1 MTTCKTMDLSLTPE
15 LELFVT
21 ERVASDLYRSASE
34 VVRAALRLLKEENKS
49 GKQKG
54 ADNQVTA
61 MQKAGGPFVAAAE
74 RTRMPMVFSDP
85 QLPGNPI
92 VYANDSF
99 LALTGYDREEVL
111 GRSYHFMMG
120 LGTDPAAPAQI
131 DAALHDSYDA
141 YPEVR
146 YYRKD
151 GSEFWAAIFI
161 SPIFDENHTV
171 VQHFA
176 SFLDITRR
184 KRDEDRNQL
193 LVEELDHRLKN
204 TLATVQSIAAQT
216 LRNAAVEQP
225 VRDAFEGR
233 LLALSKAHGLLAHE
247 SWNGVGLRDLIDQTL
262 QPFGIKDP
270 RPARFSVEGGDVRLP
285 PKAALA
291 LAMVFHELATNA
303 AKYGSLSNGGQI
315 GITWQDEPTPQGA
328 RMIRLRWQ
336 ESGGPPVMPP
346 GRKGFGSRLIEGG
359 LAHELDG
366 EVHLNYEPEG
376 VVCQIVMPALAGLG
390 HD

>member
-49 GKQKG
+49 GEQKG

-270 RPARFSVEGGDVRLP
+270 RPARFSVEGGDVRPP

>member
-1 MTTCKTMDLSLTPE
+1 MPKDENRSR
-15 LELFVT
+15 
-21 ERVASDLYRSASE
+21 ERKAGDNH
-34 VVRAALRLLKEENKS
+34 VR
-49 GKQKG
+49 
-54 ADNQVTA
+54 A

-85 QLPGNPI
+85 QIPDNPI
-92 VYANDSF
+92 IYANDSF

-120 LGTDPAAPAQI
+120 PGTDPAAPAQI
-131 DAALHDSYDA
+131 DAAFHDSYDA

-151 GSEFWAAIFI
+151 GSEFWAVIFI
-161 SPIFDENHTV
+161 SPVFDENHTV

-184 KRDEDRNQL
+184 KRDEERHRL

-216 LRNAAVEQP
+216 LRGAAVEQR

-247 SWNGVGLRDLIDQTL
+247 SWDGVGLHDLIDQTL
-262 QPFGIKDP
+262 QPFGIRDP

-315 GITWQDEPTPQGA
+315 DITWQDEPTPQGT
-328 RMIRLRWQ
+328 RIIRLRWQ
-336 ESGGPPVMPP
+336 ETGGPPVMPP
-346 GRKGFGSRLIEGG
+346 ARKGFGSRLIECG
-359 LAHELDG
+359 LAQELDG
-366 EVHLNYEPEG
+366 QVHLNYEPEG
-376 VVCQIVMPALAGLG
+376 VVCQIVMPVPRRAGP
-390 HD
+390 

>member
-1 MTTCKTMDLSLTPE
+1 MSLN
-15 LELFVT
+15 
-21 ERVASDLYRSASE
+21 SASI
-34 VVRAALRLLKEENKS
+34 ADLGKSDMPKEENKS
-49 GKQKG
+49 GEQRV
-54 ADNQVTA
+54 AENQITA

-74 RTRMPMVFSDP
+74 RTRMPMVFSDA

-92 VYANDSF
+92 IYANDSF
-99 LALTGYDREEVL
+99 LTLTGYDREEVL
-111 GRSYHFMMG
+111 GRSYHFIMG
-120 LGTDPAAPAQI
+120 PGTDPAALAQI

-184 KRDEDRNQL
+184 KRDEERNQL

-216 LRNAAVEQP
+216 LRSAAVEQP
-225 VRDAFEGR
+225 VRDALEGR

-247 SWNGVGLRDLIDQTL
+247 SWDGVGLRDLIDQTL

-270 RPARFSVEGGDVRLP
+270 WLGRFSVEGGDVRLP

-291 LAMVFHELATNA
+291 LAMTFHELATNA

-315 GITWQDEPTPQGA
+315 GITWQEEPTPQDT
-328 RMIRLRWQ
+328 RIRVRWQ

-366 EVHLNYEPEG
+366 EVHLDYEPEG
-376 VVCQIVMPALAGLG
+376 VVCQIVMPVPRRAGP
-390 HD
+390 

>member
-1 MTTCKTMDLSLTPE
+1 MP
-15 LELFVT
+15 
-21 ERVASDLYRSASE
+21 
-34 VVRAALRLLKEENKS
+34 KEENKS
-49 GKQKG
+49 GEQK
-54 ADNQVTA
+54 AAEIEVTA
-61 MQKAGGPFVAAAE
+61 MRKVGGPFVAAAE

-85 QLPGNPI
+85 QIPGNPI
-92 VYANDSF
+92 IYANDSF

-120 LGTDPAAPAQI
+120 PGTDPTAQAQI
-131 DAALHDSYDA
+131 DAAFHDSYDA

-151 GSEFWAAIFI
+151 GSEFWAVIFI
-161 SPIFDENHTV
+161 SPVFDENHTV

-184 KRDEDRNQL
+184 KRDEERHQL

-216 LRNAAVEQP
+216 LRGAAVEEG

-233 LLALSKAHGLLAHE
+233 LLALSKAHNLLAHE
-247 SWNGVGLRDLIDQTL
+247 SWNGVGLCDVIEQTL
-262 QPFGIKDP
+262 QPFAVKD
-270 RPARFSVEGGDVRLP
+270 RRSARFSVEGGDVRLP
-285 PKAALA
+285 PKAALT

-303 AKYGSLSNGGQI
+303 AKYGSLSSNDGEI
-315 GITWQDEPTPQGA
+315 RITWEEEPTPQGA
-328 RMIRLRWQ
+328 QIIRLRWQ

-346 GRKGFGSRLIEGG
+346 GRKGFGSRLIECG

-366 EVHLNYEPEG
+366 EAHLNYEPEG
-376 VVCQIVMPALAGLG
+376 VVCQIAMPVPRRAGP
-390 HD
+390 

>member
-1 MTTCKTMDLSLTPE
+1 MTKD
-15 LELFVT
+15 
-21 ERVASDLYRSASE
+21 
-34 VVRAALRLLKEENKS
+34 ENKS
-49 GKQKG
+49 GEQK
-54 ADNQVTA
+54 AAANRVTA

-74 RTRMPMVFSDP
+74 RSRMPIVFSDP
-85 QLPGNPI
+85 QIPGNPI
-92 VYANDSF
+92 IYANDSF
-99 LALTGYDREEVL
+99 LALTGFDREEVL

-120 LGTDPAAPAQI
+120 SGTDPAASAQI
-131 DAALHDSYDA
+131 EAAFHDSYDA

-151 GSEFWAAIFI
+151 GSEFWAVIFI
-161 SPIFDENHTV
+161 SPVFDENHTV

-176 SFLDITRR
+176 SFLDITGR
-184 KRDEDRNQL
+184 KRDEERHRL

-216 LRNAAVEQP
+216 LRGAGVEER

-233 LLALSKAHGLLAHE
+233 LLALSKAHNLLARE
-247 SWNGVGLRDLIDQTL
+247 SWDGADLRDIIDQIL
-262 QPFGIKDP
+262 QPFGGED
-270 RPARFSVEGGDVRLP
+270 RRSARFSVEGGDVRLP

-315 GITWQDEPTPQGA
+315 DITCREEPTLQDA
-328 RMIRLRWQ
+328 RIIRLRWQ

-346 GRKGFGSRLIEGG
+346 GRKGFGSRLIGCG
-359 LAHELDG
+359 LAQELDG

-376 VVCQIVMPALAGLG
+376 VVCQIVMPIRRSARP
-390 HD
+390 

>member
-1 MTTCKTMDLSLTPE
+1 MP
-15 LELFVT
+15 
-21 ERVASDLYRSASE
+21 
-34 VVRAALRLLKEENKS
+34 KEENKS
-49 GKQKG
+49 EEQRV
-54 ADNQVTA
+54 AENQITA
-61 MQKAGGPFVAAAE
+61 MQKVGGPFVVAAE
-74 RTRMPMVFSDP
+74 RTRMPMVFSDA

-92 VYANDSF
+92 IYANDSF
-99 LALTGYDREEVL
+99 LALTGYERQEVL
-111 GRSYHFMMG
+111 GRGYHFMMG
-120 LGTDPAAPAQI
+120 PGTDPAARAQI

-184 KRDEDRNQL
+184 KRDEERNQL

-216 LRNAAVEQP
+216 LRSAAVEQP

-247 SWNGVGLRDLIDQTL
+247 SWDGVGLNDLIDQTL
-262 QPFGIKDP
+262 QPFGIRDP

-291 LAMVFHELATNA
+291 LAMMFHELATNA

-315 GITWQDEPTPQGA
+315 GITWQDEPTPQAA

-366 EVHLNYEPEG
+366 EVHLDYEPEG
-376 VVCQIVMPALAGLG
+376 VVCQIVMPVPRRAGP
-390 HD
+390 

>member
-1 MTTCKTMDLSLTPE
+1 MPRK
-15 LELFVT
+15 
-21 ERVASDLYRSASE
+21 
-34 VVRAALRLLKEENKS
+34 ENKS
-49 GKQKG
+49 GEQK
-54 ADNQVTA
+54 AAENHVTA
-61 MQKAGGPFVAAAE
+61 MQNAGGPFVAAAE

-85 QLPGNPI
+85 QIPGNPI
-92 VYANDSF
+92 IFANDSF

-120 LGTDPAAPAQI
+120 PGTDPATPAQI

-141 YPEVR
+141 CPEVR

-161 SPIFDENHTV
+161 SPVVDEDHTV

-184 KRDEDRNQL
+184 KRDEERNQL
-193 LVEELDHRLKN
+193 LVGELDHRLKN
-204 TLATVQSIAAQT
+204 TLATVQSIATQT
-216 LRNAAVEQP
+216 LRGAGVEQW

-233 LLALSKAHGLLAHE
+233 LLALSTAHGLLARE
-247 SWNGVGLRDLIDQTL
+247 RWDGVDLRDVIDQIL
-262 QPFGIKDP
+262 QPFGIRDR
-270 RPARFSVEGGDVRLP
+270 RPAHFSVEGSDFRLP

-291 LAMVFHELATNA
+291 LAMMFHELATNA

-315 GITWQDEPTPQGA
+315 DITWHDEPTPQGA

-346 GRKGFGSRLIEGG
+346 GRKGFGSRLIQGG
-359 LAHELDG
+359 LAQELDG
-366 EVHLNYEPEG
+366 EVHLDYEPAG
-376 VVCQIVMPALAGLG
+376 VICQIVMPVPRRARP
-390 HD
+390 

>member
-1 MTTCKTMDLSLTPE
+1 MP
-15 LELFVT
+15 
-21 ERVASDLYRSASE
+21 
-34 VVRAALRLLKEENKS
+34 KEENKS
-49 GKQKG
+49 REQKV
-54 ADNQVTA
+54 AANRIAA

-85 QLPGNPI
+85 QIPGNPI
-92 VYANDSF
+92 IYANDSF

-120 LGTDPAAPAQI
+120 PGTDPAASAQI
-131 DAALHDSYDA
+131 EAALHDSYDA

-151 GSEFWAAIFI
+151 GSEFWAVIFI
-161 SPIFDENHTV
+161 SPVFDENHTV

-184 KRDEDRNQL
+184 KRDEERHQL

-216 LRNAAVEQP
+216 LRGAGVEER

-233 LLALSKAHGLLAHE
+233 LLALSKAHNLLARE
-247 SWNGVGLRDLIDQTL
+247 SWDGVGLRDIIDQIL
-262 QPFGIKDP
+262 QPFGGEGPPSLPVFRSRATTFACCPKRRWPSPWCSTSWRPMQRSTARSQTAGRLILLVRRSRP
-270 RPARFSVEGGDVRLP
+270 RRAP
-285 PKAALA
+285 
-291 LAMVFHELATNA
+291 
-303 AKYGSLSNGGQI
+303 GS
-315 GITWQDEPTPQGA
+315 
-328 RMIRLRWQ
+328 RLRWQ

-346 GRKGFGSRLIEGG
+346 GRKGFGSRLIECG
-359 LAHELDG
+359 LAQELDG

-376 VVCQIVMPALAGLG
+376 VVCQMVMPVPRRAGP
-390 HD
+390 

>member
-1 MTTCKTMDLSLTPE
+1 MP
-15 LELFVT
+15 
-21 ERVASDLYRSASE
+21 
-34 VVRAALRLLKEENKS
+34 KEENKS
-49 GKQKG
+49 GEQKV
-54 ADNQVTA
+54 AANRVTA

-85 QLPGNPI
+85 QITGNPI
-92 VYANDSF
+92 IYANDSF

-120 LGTDPAAPAQI
+120 PGTDPAASAQI
-131 DAALHDSYDA
+131 EAAFHDSYDA

-151 GSEFWAAIFI
+151 GSEFWAVIFI
-161 SPIFDENHTV
+161 SPVFDENHTV

-184 KRDEDRNQL
+184 KRDEERHQL

-216 LRNAAVEQP
+216 LRSAAVEQR

-233 LLALSKAHGLLAHE
+233 LLALSNAHGLLAHE
-247 SWNGVGLRDLIDQTL
+247 SWDGVGLRDLIDQTL
-262 QPFGIKDP
+262 QPFGIEDR
-270 RPARFSVEGGDVRLP
+270 RPARFSVKGGDVRLP

-291 LAMVFHELATNA
+291 LAMTFHELATNA
-303 AKYGSLSNGGQI
+303 AKYGSLSNGGQVAV
-315 GITWQDEPTPQGA
+315 TWQDEPTPQGA
-328 RMIRLRWQ
+328 RIIRLRWQ
-336 ESGGPPVMPP
+336 ESGGPPVTPP
-346 GRKGFGSRLIEGG
+346 GRKGFGSRLIECG

-376 VVCQIVMPALAGLG
+376 VVCQIVMPVPAGLG
-390 HD
+390 HDR

>member
-1 MTTCKTMDLSLTPE
+1 MTTRKTMNVSLTPE

-21 ERVASDLYRSASE
+21 ERVASGLYRSTSE
-34 VVRAALRLLKEENKS
+34 IVRAALRLLKEENKS
-49 GKQKG
+49 GEPEA

-99 LALTGYDREEVL
+99 LTLTGYDRQEVL

-120 LGTDPAAPAQI
+120 PGTDPAAPAQI
-131 DAALHDSYDA
+131 DATLHDSYDA

-161 SPIFDENHTV
+161 SPIFDENHIV

-184 KRDEDRNQL
+184 KRDEERNQL

-216 LRNAAVEQP
+216 LRSAAVEQP

-247 SWNGVGLRDLIDQTL
+247 SWDGVGLRDLIDQTL
-262 QPFGIKDP
+262 QPFGIRDP

-291 LAMVFHELATNA
+291 LAMMFHELATNA

-315 GITWQDEPTPQGA
+315 GITWQDEPTPQAA

-346 GRKGFGSRLIEGG
+346 GRKGFGSRLIESG
-359 LAHELDG
+359 LARELGG

-376 VVCQIVMPALAGLG
+376 VVCQIVMPAPRRAGP
-390 HD
+390 